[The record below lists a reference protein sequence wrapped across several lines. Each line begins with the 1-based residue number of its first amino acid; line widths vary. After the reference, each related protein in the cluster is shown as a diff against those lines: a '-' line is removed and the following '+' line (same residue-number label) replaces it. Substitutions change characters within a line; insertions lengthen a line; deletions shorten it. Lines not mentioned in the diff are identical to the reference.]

1 MLPPFLK
8 NSYHRYKADTT
19 RFTEWLVQT
28 AISCGTKVEDLFTPD
43 VPKSSKK
50 GSKRITKI
58 PLKGYATLVDVIV
71 KAGVKLPKT
80 IRFVLERAIAI
91 RKKFAVAFRMGGG
104 EVDEK
109 ADKGHL
115 HFITVLEGALE
126 RLGSAVDAAVE
137 RGKRQAK
144 KPRKEEGPIGQEI
157 PDLLEKLTLDD
168 GDDGDD
174 GAQGP
179 IVEDVGK
186 DDKPKTTTQ
195 HQTFEI
201 EDEYEVE
208 LPESFF
214 MAFCLLNDLNT
225 LRDFIKETWTEYKDG
240 IIDAMTAAVTTNSAV
255 ILGKEMIDDVSSKI
269 DREDF
274 PDSQSISV
282 TMYQLRCLLDNV
294 PINPSRRRAG
304 EPFDLDTLEIAD
316 WSHAMATIL
325 LQSFIPVLQPGH
337 CPFYRKG
344 HFGPV
349 DTSKPYNQRSN
360 EQKFQSDREAVL
372 DVLGEFVFLVR
383 MKNAMWLKDEITETM
398 MDMMVT
404 KKVTLN
410 HAFCIQVFLDVGN
423 VLEPKKSAPFN
434 DLRMTSLRAKKSL
447 NSLLSLIKKHPC
459 PLWPKAMTEQTQGIL
474 EFIENHLLKDVWIPL
489 KEKSAPGFKHAEF
502 HLFKENPILSGLT
515 MYDMN
520 LNLQDLGLT
529 AINTWKSVF
538 PILHLYNL
546 LEHAREVPTLDW
558 KDLDLFLKFHDEK
571 TIFIGG
577 RPVGIE
583 DSFKRF
589 LLFWGMP
596 ATFVSKIVNGV
607 TKPENNSRLRQAVGT
622 PRAIA
627 PTTVLATAFHV
638 ALVEDR
644 KASFSLAIVEK
655 VLEYLDSVP
664 DSPTSS
670 PTNAFNILKRKWKST
685 KTLTPL
691 QLLAILRR
699 NLATEEPRLLFNYIG
714 LHERCLDF
722 YEKARA
728 HLHDKLV
735 QYNGPN
741 YLKDIEKETPFVVFY
756 IMHAALMSSK
766 AQRTLFPKG
775 PSSTSSDLEFGSVM
789 LRRSGEQI
797 REYIKGGKGE
807 VACKELRV
815 FSKMY
820 GKVSE
825 GGLETK
831 QKEEK
836 DVYWT
841 AIEDVVDPKAL
852 AMYQFGRLDG
862 RDI

>member
-1 MLPPFLK
+1 MLPPFLRS
-8 NSYHRYKADTT
+8 SYHRYKADTN
-19 RFTEWLVQT
+19 RFTEWLIEAAT
-28 AISCGTKVEDLFTPD
+28 SCGTKAEDLFKPD
-43 VPKSSKK
+43 PKSSN
-50 GSKRITKI
+50 KRSGKITKI

-71 KAGVKLPKT
+71 KAGVTLPKT
-80 IRFVLERAIAI
+80 IRLVLKRAIAI
-91 RKKFAVAFRMGGG
+91 RKKFAVAFQMGGH
-104 EVDEK
+104 EVDDK

-115 HFITVLEGALE
+115 HFITVLESALE
-126 RLGSAVDAAVE
+126 RLSSSVTGAVREPTKQTPKAMKGEVS
-137 RGKRQAK
+137 
-144 KPRKEEGPIGQEI
+144 IGQQI
-157 PDLLEKLTLDD
+157 PDLLEHLALDD
-168 GDDGDD
+168 NDNDDGLNIKDY
-174 GAQGP
+174 
-179 IVEDVGK
+179 GK
-186 DDKPKTTTQ
+186 DDTPKMTVQ
-195 HQTFEI
+195 PQTFEI
-201 EDEYEVE
+201 EDEYELE

-214 MAFCLLNDLNT
+214 MAFCLLDDLNT

-240 IIDAMTAAVTTNSAV
+240 MIDAMTAAVTTNSAV
-255 ILGKEMIDDVSSKI
+255 ILGKEMIDDVFSKI
-269 DREDF
+269 DRTYF
-274 PDSQSISV
+274 PDSQSIST
-282 TMYQLRCLLDNV
+282 TMYKLRCLLDNV
-294 PINPSRRRAG
+294 PSDASRRRAN
-304 EPFDLDTLEIAD
+304 EPFDLETLDTAD
-316 WSHAMATIL
+316 WALATATIL

-349 DTSKPYNQRSN
+349 DTSKPYTKRSN

-372 DVLGEFVFLVR
+372 DILGEFVFLVR
-383 MKNAMWLKDEITETM
+383 VKNVMWLKDEITETM
-398 MDMMVT
+398 MDMMVS
-404 KKVTLN
+404 KKVTLP
-410 HAFCIQVFLDVGN
+410 HAFCIQIFLDVGN

-447 NSLLSLIKKHPC
+447 TSLLASIKTHPC
-459 PLWPKAMTEQTQGIL
+459 ASWPKSMTEQTQGIL
-474 EFIENHLLKDVWIPL
+474 EFIETHLLKDVWIPL

-502 HLFKENPILSGLT
+502 HLFKENPVLSGLT
-515 MYDMN
+515 MYDLN
-520 LNLQDLGLT
+520 LNLQDIGLT
-529 AINTWKSVF
+529 TINTWKSVF

-571 TIFIGG
+571 TIFVGG

-596 ATFVSKIVNGV
+596 ATFVSKVVNGA
-607 TKPENNSRLRQAVGT
+607 TKPENNSRLRQVVGT

-664 DSPTSS
+664 DSTTST
-670 PTNAFNILKRKWKST
+670 PTNAFHILKRKWKST

-691 QLLAILRR
+691 QLLATLRS

-714 LHERCLDF
+714 LHERCIEF

-728 HLHDKLV
+728 HLHDKFV

-775 PSSTSSDLEFGSVM
+775 PSSTASDLEFGSVM
-789 LRRSGEQI
+789 IRRSGEQI
-797 REYIKGGKGE
+797 REFMKGGKGE
-807 VACKELRV
+807 IACKELRV
-815 FSKMY
+815 FSKIY

-825 GGLETK
+825 GLEAK
-831 QKEEK
+831 KKEEK

-862 RDI
+862 RI